1 MFTYHR
7 CITNCN
13 LFFLFPS
20 LLNFESY
27 LIHTNYLPFNNL
39 TTLYLVGVEDPEERK
54 KLYFLVQRL
63 QKILSSKSNN
73 TSKDGI
79 GTPTKS
85 KTGDENKESAAKAA
99 DELNS
104 SSEGPLIPSAETL
117 TGKTSPIMLSSS
129 TENLG
134 GQERKERALEESH
147 DESKSDSLRES
158 SDKSEDDLRVLRRRN
173 RYSSAGMGRESILMR
188 PHRSTE
194 PFAKEVDEDNMAP
207 KEKRMKE
214 EASNTAPISA
224 SADDISGATTV
235 FRRANDLAVS
245 SSGSVTTATDKSLN
259 LTGSVDRLSFKKD
272 GKTTSMARL
281 NRRMSNGLGVSTDS
295 SIASLRSSQD
305 SSLGDSSSTNISR
318 NARTV
323 KQRPFHTNIARA
335 ARNSTTNHNKV
346 TNNKTNNNYHE
357 DDNNNRDDNN
367 NKDKDNA
374 NDMSLESGTTENVN
388 ETTATTT
395 TTTTTTSKEIKSIP
409 RMVSKTATNKAKRT
423 KASLSSSIS
432 STPLATDISSNDSGD
447 ELRELEDLQIK
458 VKIERIDSLQRD
470 ASPIQK
476 RTELANSTADEKEK
490 VEALQVPVAEKYE
503 PSGGRY
509 DKVANYDNG
518 GESTPSTVETDLFE
532 DELNLNG
539 FDANASLSR
548 TTERLAEVED
558 MAIRVVV
565 RKRPLSGKEMSRGD
579 LDILRASDGGEIELR
594 EPKLRVDLTRVI
606 EVSKF
611 LFDDSFEAGDDNE
624 EIYGRTVK
632 PLVKFAFDGGK
643 ASCFAYGQT
652 GSGKTHTLMGADPEN
667 PADSQHSAGLYVLAG
682 REIFQLLG
690 QEEFKHLYIGAS
702 CFEIYGGKLYDLLNT
717 RNEIKCLEDGGGN
730 VRMPRLKEI
739 TVAGVQE
746 LIDLMALAHDNRSV
760 GSTGANEASS
770 RSHLVMQLMLK
781 KSSDLK
787 NGAGGADDKISKNA
801 RRRSTF
807 KELSKIEEELGPG
820 GHGKITFIDLAGS
833 ERGAD
838 TTHNSKQTRMEGAE
852 INTSLL
858 ALKEVIRALATKSLD
873 SKGLNAGPRQTH
885 TPFRGSKLTQVLKD
899 SFVGEMTRTCM
910 IACVSPAHSNCEH
923 TLNTLRYADRVK
935 EHDTNPDRLKEGA
948 PQRRNSN
955 NNGGVSSS
963 QTDVIPTQN
972 NNNRRRASAHENSP
986 VRAKSPASRQEK
998 DIKRPSTSSGVS
1010 QSVFNA
1016 QKNSPARNIPR
1027 PSTSSDVSRR
1037 KSVLP
1042 TSSSNGN
1049 GNGGIPR
1056 RGIAP
1061 SVTNKAS
1068 SPARETSPAR
1078 RERIV
1083 AEGVFTESDGVKAA
1097 IQSFNENNSANI
1109 NVPENDE
1116 NLNRTLSLLSAHK
1129 KSIADSV
1136 EVRMLSPYL
1145 FHNTLLS
1152 FEWTL
1157 TSCIYL
1163 FYLSLTRVIYRV

>member
-1 MFTYHR
+1 M
-7 CITNCN
+7 
-13 LFFLFPS
+13 
-20 LLNFESY
+20 
-27 LIHTNYLPFNNL
+27 
-39 TTLYLVGVEDPEERK
+39 EDPEERK

-73 TSKDGI
+73 ASKDTSI
-79 GTPTKS
+79 TPTRSKS
-85 KTGDENKESAAKAA
+85 GDEPNESVA

-104 SSEGPLIPSAETL
+104 SSQGLLIPVVQTINTSA
-117 TGKTSPIMLSSS
+117 GKASPISISSS
-129 TENLG
+129 IDTKDKGENKKG
-134 GQERKERALEESH
+134 GASKESH
-147 DESKSDSLRES
+147 DESRSDSLRES

-173 RYSSAGMGRESILMR
+173 RYSSAGMGKESILMR
-188 PHRSTE
+188 PHRSVE
-194 PFAKEVDEDNMAP
+194 PFAKDEDNLAP
-207 KEKRMKE
+207 KEKRLKE
-214 EASNTAPISA
+214 EASNTAVSA
-224 SADDISGATTV
+224 STEDMSAATTV
-235 FRRANDLAVS
+235 FRHANDLAVS
-245 SSGSVTTATDKSLN
+245 ASGSVTIATDKSLN

-272 GKTTSMARL
+272 SKATSMARL

-305 SSLGDSSSTNISR
+305 SSVSDSSSTNISKK
-318 NARTV
+318 AKSV
-323 KQRPFHTNIARA
+323 KHRPFHSNIARA
-335 ARNSTTNHNKV
+335 TKNTATTSTKIN
-346 TNNKTNNNYHE
+346 
-357 DDNNNRDDNN
+357 DNNNTNNDHDDG
-367 NKDKDNA
+367 KDNA
-374 NDMSLESGTTENVN
+374 NDMSLESGTIEDVN
-388 ETTATTT
+388 ET
-395 TTTTTTSKEIKSIP
+395 KSVP
-409 RMVSKTATNKAKRT
+409 RMVSKAVTNKAKQSR
-423 KASLSSSIS
+423 ASVSSSIS
-432 STPLATDISSNDSGD
+432 SIPLATDISSNDSGD
-447 ELRELEDLQIK
+447 DLQELEDLHIK

-476 RTELANSTADEKEK
+476 RTELANSSADEKEK
-490 VEALQVPVAEKYE
+490 VQGLRAPVTEKYE
-503 PSGGRY
+503 PSGSQY
-509 DKVANYDNG
+509 NQMDNYNNG
-518 GESTPSTVETDLFE
+518 GETTPSTVETDLFE
-532 DELNLNG
+532 DELNLDG

-565 RKRPLSGKEMSRGD
+565 RKRPLSRKEISRGD
-579 LDILRASDGGEIELR
+579 LDILRASNGGEIELR

-667 PADSQHSAGLYVLAG
+667 PADSQHNAGLYVLAG
-682 REIFQLLG
+682 REIFQFLG
-690 QEEFKHLYIGAS
+690 QEEFSHLYIGAS

-730 VRMPRLKEI
+730 VRMPRLKEV
-739 TVAGVQE
+739 TVANVQE

-787 NGAGGADDKISKNA
+787 NGGAGDKVSKNA

-807 KELSKIEEELGPG
+807 KELSKIEEELGPD

-935 EHDTNPDRLKEGA
+935 EHDTNPDRLKEGV
-948 PQRRNSN
+948 PQRRNSNNN

-963 QTDVIPTQN
+963 QTDVVPTQN
-972 NNNRRRASAHENSP
+972 RRRSSAHENSP
-986 VRAKSPASRQEK
+986 VRVKSPARQQEK
-998 DIKRPSTSSGVS
+998 EIKRPSTSTGVS

-1016 QKNSPARNIPR
+1016 HKNSPARNIPR
-1027 PSTSSDVSRR
+1027 PSTSSDTSRR

-1042 TSSSNGN
+1042 TSSSGN
-1049 GNGGIPR
+1049 GNGVPR

-1061 SVTNKAS
+1061 SVTNKTS

-1078 RERIV
+1078 RERI
-1083 AEGVFTESDGVKAA
+1083 AAQGVFTESDGVKAA
-1097 IQSFNENNSANI
+1097 VQSFNENNSANI

-1116 NLNRTLSLLSAHK
+1116 NLKRTLSLLSSHK

-1136 EVRMLSPYL
+1136 EVRFFAFSFLS
-1145 FHNTLLS
+1145 
-1152 FEWTL
+1152 
-1157 TSCIYL
+1157 
-1163 FYLSLTRVIYRV
+1163 